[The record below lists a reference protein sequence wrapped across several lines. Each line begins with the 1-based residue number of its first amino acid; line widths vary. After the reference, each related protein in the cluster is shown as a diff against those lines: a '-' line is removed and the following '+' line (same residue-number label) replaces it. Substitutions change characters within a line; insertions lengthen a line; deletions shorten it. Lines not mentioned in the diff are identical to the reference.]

1 MPSPSAER
9 PVRRLFRPSV
19 PTSFQSRL
27 TYAFVGVVALTLA
40 LVSPVVINR
49 FDDYFRE
56 QETQNLLV
64 RRFATFAFIAR
75 TIDASTGRR
84 DPVVLPDGEGGWT
97 LNPRVRDLFASDFLT
112 DVAIVAQADVSIDIG
127 ALGPGV
133 DGTAN
138 GELLPVPD
146 GRFMASNTAQPPAGL
161 ARDPTIAV
169 GPQLY
174 RVKGGVTR
182 PDYGIRV
189 ELSQPYTRRASTVG
203 AMTGLLMV
211 IALIAFGIAVIVAA
225 ILSRRFTSPLRRLTD
240 ASRRIAEGDLAS
252 RVSPEAVG
260 AGTLELSELAAQF
273 NTMADRLEE
282 SVAIIRRDRD
292 RSRDFLADVS
302 HELRDA
308 HRRPPDVHGTA
319 PGQGGREA
327 GDPSGVPRV
336 VRDPARA
343 PGLAG
348 PEPARALEAGL
359 GAGPARP
366 PAGRHP
372 GDRGVGG
379 GAGGADRGE
388 AGRPPRAPAAR
399 CPVRIRHDP
408 PRVGQ
413 IVTNLVGNA
422 LKFTGRGGRVRVV
435 VRPGADGAAQLEV
448 SDTGAGI
455 DADELPRIFE
465 RFFRGSRMHEV
476 RSTGSGLGLA
486 IVKSIV
492 DMHGGT
498 IAVESQ
504 VGKGST
510 FVVTLP
516 RDPREAIEAVPGP
529 TAAATPSATAEA
541 SATPAAVGR
550 SPGPAPAPSTV
561 SVSPDAVPPA
571 RSPWSRP
578 GDDAQI
584 RRWWI
589 LHRAT
594 LPASTPDGQGGAHI
608 PGALGARMPS
618 PTTGDPIAP

>member
-84 DPVVLPDGEGGWT
+84 DPVVLPDGEGGWI

-302 HELRDA
+302 HELRTPIAALRTFTELLQGKAGEKPETRAEFLESSAIQLERLDWLA
-308 HRRPPDVHGTA
+308 QNLLELSKLDSGLVLLDLRPDDIRATVESAVEQAEPTA
-319 PGQGGREA
+319 A
-327 GDPSGVPRV
+327 K
-336 VRDPARA
+336 
-343 PGLAG
+343 
-348 PEPARALEAGL
+348 
-359 GAGPARP
+359 
-366 PAGRHP
+366 
-372 GDRGVGG
+372 RGVRLELQLPD
-379 GAGGADRGE
+379 A
-388 AGRPPRAPAAR
+388 
-399 CPVRIRHDP
+399 PVRIRHDP

-465 RFFRGSRMHEV
+465 RFFRGSRMHEA

-541 SATPAAVGR
+541 SSTPSAVGR

-561 SVSPDAVPPA
+561 SGGPDAVPPA

-578 GDDAQI
+578 GDEAQI
-584 RRWWI
+584 
-589 LHRAT
+589 
-594 LPASTPDGQGGAHI
+594 PKMVDSS
-608 PGALGARMPS
+608 PG
-618 PTTGDPIAP
+618 DAPRLNP